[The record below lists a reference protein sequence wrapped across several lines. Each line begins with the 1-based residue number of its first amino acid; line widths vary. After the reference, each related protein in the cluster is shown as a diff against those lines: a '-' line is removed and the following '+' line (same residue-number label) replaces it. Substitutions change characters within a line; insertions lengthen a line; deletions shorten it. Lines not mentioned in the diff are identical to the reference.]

1 MSEGAP
7 PDPER
12 LFYDGGCG
20 LCHRAVNFVIARD
33 PDGALFRFTPLESEL
48 LDRSLPAG
56 ITRQALPDS
65 VLVLTRDGRLLMRS
79 DAALYLGERVGGG
92 WRVAARIGRL
102 VPRAVRDAVY
112 DGIAAIRHRLF
123 AKPTDACPMLP
134 PELRK
139 RFDF

>member
-1 MSEGAP
+1 MSERETPG
-7 PDPER
+7 PER

-33 PDGALFRFTPLESEL
+33 PDGSLFRFTPLESEL

-56 ITRQALPDS
+56 VTRQALPDS
-65 VLVLTRDGRLLMRS
+65 VLVLTHDGRLLMRS

-92 WRVAARIGRL
+92 WRIAAKLGKL
-102 VPRAVRDAVY
+102 VPRFLRDAVY
-112 DGIAAIRHRLF
+112 DGIASIRHRLF
-123 AKPTDACPMLP
+123 AKPTDACPLLP